1 MDHLPWLLERASES
15 GGEPCGH
22 ALMAS
27 CPPEPF
33 SELSPDLPFGYRN
46 IRQPAQGDGSGAPG
60 ETLADGQRTWELTKA
75 DLATLMDLSAKL
87 NLDGEITPVM
97 AWAMVRA
104 HPRFYELGLEDFA
117 RLCEELGGKVRC
129 YGYVYPPT
137 YASSCPPRFS
147 ACMLT
152 ELNADLALSWRSSRL
167 GTHWRMSSP

>member
-33 SELSPDLPFGYRN
+33 SELGPDLPFGYRN
-46 IRQPAQGDGSGAPG
+46 VRQQPAGDTTATTAAAAGDKKAAPAAA
-60 ETLADGQRTWELTKA
+60 TMLADGQRTWELTKA
-75 DLATLMDLSAKL
+75 DLATLMDLSGRL

-97 AWAMVRA
+97 AWAAVRS
-104 HPRFYELGLEDFA
+104 HPRFFELGADDFA

-129 YGYVYPPT
+129 YGYVQLHVHFHSIILQT
-137 YASSCPPRFS
+137 
-147 ACMLT
+147 
-152 ELNADLALSWRSSRL
+152 
-167 GTHWRMSSP
+167 